1 MIFMVNIQFWKP
13 RQKPQIQMQRE
24 KLSFTVE
31 FTPYSSKL
39 EEANLQIRRD
49 LVKIGGLTRYL
60 FCADFGEIRKTEL
73 ELLEMAK
80 FSVIQELS
88 KRELKGIEDFGA
100 AKNTAINELSR
111 YIPLD
116 RAAKLALLVAY
127 DTVGYGPISL
137 LVEDRSNIEEIEIDS
152 PTGLISIYH
161 TRYGRCTTN
170 LRFNSEEHFR
180 RTINRFIYDS
190 DKELNESTPIIDAQI
205 GDSRLHAQIKPYA
218 ISGACATIR
227 LNGRKE
233 ANISH
238 LLGNETANFD
248 ELAYL
253 WMAIES
259 RANIIISGAPASGK
273 TTLLISL
280 LSFVPRYLRAITIE
294 EDVNELKFY
303 SNVSSIVSLY
313 GSRQKNYISTKEQ
326 VINALRMRP
335 DLLIVGEMR
344 GDEAKEL
351 FAGANLG
358 IPFFTTMHS
367 NDSEMSLIKR
377 LLVRPMGV
385 DPQAISSLD
394 ISIQMRNKGVDR
406 RAIGEITEYKWLSRA
421 EILEGGML
429 VGDDMVKMDSIAL
442 NSAIN
447 PNLLKESK
455 VVAAYSANNGI
466 TKPLAIKELK
476 KRAEFLKDICLASKS
491 TLELIEGLYRYNV
504 GK

>member
-1 MIFMVNIQFWKP
+1 MVNIQFWKA
-13 RQKPQIQMQRE
+13 RQKPQIQTQRE
-24 KLSFTVE
+24 KLSFALE
-31 FTPYSSKL
+31 FTPHSSKQ
-39 EEANLQIRRD
+39 EEINLQIKRD
-49 LVKIGGLTRYL
+49 LVKLQGINRYL
-60 FCADFGEIRKTEL
+60 LCPDLDEIKKNEA
-73 ELLEMAK
+73 ELLELTK
-80 FSVIQELS
+80 FSVIEELS
-88 KRELKGIEDFGA
+88 KKELNDFRDFEA
-100 AKNTAINELSR
+100 AKNIAIAELSKSM
-111 YIPLD
+111 PLD

-127 DTVGYGPISL
+127 DTVGYGPISIL
-137 LVEDRSNIEEIEIDS
+137 LEDRSNIEEIEINS
-152 PTGLISIYH
+152 PTGLICIYH
-161 TRYGRCTTN
+161 SRYGRCTTN
-170 LRFNSEEHFR
+170 LRFNSEEQFR
-180 RTINRFIYDS
+180 ITINRFIYDS
-190 DKELNESTPIIDAQI
+190 DKELNESTPIIDAQV
-205 GDSRLHAQIKPYA
+205 GESRLHAQIKPYS

-233 ANISH
+233 TNIEH
-238 LLGNETANFD
+238 LLSSKTTNFD

-253 WMAIES
+253 WMAIEVRS
-259 RANIIISGAPASGK
+259 NIIISGAPASGK
-273 TTLLISL
+273 TTMLISL

-313 GSRQKNYISTKEQ
+313 GSKQKNSISTKEQ

-377 LLVRPMGV
+377 LLVRPMAV

-394 ISIQMRNKGVDR
+394 ISIQMSNKGVDCR
-406 RAIGEITEYKWLSRA
+406 EIGEIAEYKWLSRA
-421 EILEGGML
+421 EILDGGIQ
-429 VGDDMVKMDSIAL
+429 VGEDMVKIESVSL
-442 NSAIN
+442 NSTIN

-455 VVAAYSANNGI
+455 VVGKYSANNGI
-466 TKPLAIKELK
+466 TKALAIRELK
-476 KRAEFLKDICLASKS
+476 KRAEFLKEICSNSKS
-491 TLELIEGLYRYNV
+491 TLELTECIYRYNV